1 MKQKKHVPLLYIGP
15 QLLFFLVFLVVPFFY
30 GFYISFTNYNL
41 GNTMD
46 FIGLTNYTRI
56 FNPESFRFEQFWGA
70 IKNTLIFMA
79 ITVPLIVA
87 IPLVFAQL
95 LSNFTRNRTLFQSL
109 IYIPSLFSVT
119 SSLLVW
125 IWMFNNESGVINFYL
140 EQWFGVSIPWLTTN
154 PYTWTSMVIATI
166 WWTVGGNL
174 IIFSA
179 GIQEIS
185 TELYE
190 AADID
195 GANKFYQFLYVTI
208 PGLKNQ
214 LTYAVVMTILA
225 SANVFGQPLLMTGG
239 GPGDSTRSISML
251 IREVAFEGTVPRA
264 GQASAMS
271 MTFGMII
278 IVISFAALYFMN
290 RSKRSNHA

>member
-1 MKQKKHVPLLYIGP
+1 MKQNRLVPLLYIGP
-15 QLLFFLVFLVVPFFY
+15 HLVFFTVFLVLPFLF
-30 GFYISFTNYNL
+30 GLFISFTNFNL
-41 GNTMD
+41 GTKMD
-46 FIGLTNYTRI
+46 FVGLANYARL
-56 FNPESFRFEQFWGA
+56 FDFENFRSVQFWTA
-70 IKNTLIFMA
+70 IKNTLFFVVLS
-79 ITVPLIVA
+79 VPLLIA
-87 IPLVFAQL
+87 IPLVIAQL
-95 LSNFTRNRTLFQSL
+95 LSNITRHRTLFQSL

-125 IWMFNNESGVINFYL
+125 VWMFNNESGIINYYL
-140 EQWFGVSIPWLTTN
+140 ELWFGFTIPWLTTN
-154 PYTWTSMVIATI
+154 PYTWASMVIATI
-166 WWTVGGNL
+166 WWTIGGNL
-174 IIFSA
+174 IIYSA

-195 GANKFYQFLYVTI
+195 GANKFRKFLYVTI

-214 LTYAVVMTILA
+214 LTFTVVMTILA

-251 IREVAFEGTVPRA
+251 IREVAFMGTVPKA

-271 MTFGMII
+271 LLFGAMII
-278 IVISFAALYFMN
+278 AISFTVMIFMN
-290 RSKRSNHA
+290 RNKA